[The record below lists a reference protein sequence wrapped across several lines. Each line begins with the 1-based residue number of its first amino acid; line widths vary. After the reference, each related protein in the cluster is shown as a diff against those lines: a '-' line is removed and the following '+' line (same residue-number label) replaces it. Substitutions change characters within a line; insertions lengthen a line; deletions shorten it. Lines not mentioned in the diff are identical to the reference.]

1 MWISSSS
8 LSFHREKGEINVM
21 VKVAVVGVNHIGRI
35 HCSTFADHPDAELVA
50 VCDLNRELADSVAAQ
65 FRVNAYYDLEIMLER
80 EQIDIVSVA
89 TGGKEN
95 GSHHF
100 QPVMAAIAAGK
111 DVLVEKPISNDIEE
125 AKEMVRFAKERGVR
139 FVCNLNHRFTPAAKK
154 AKHWMEAG
162 DIGTPLYINMRLTI
176 GNPNESTPWIH
187 LRALHPHSL
196 DVVRYFAGDVR
207 RVQAFLTK
215 APGRSVWS
223 TASINLEFASGA
235 VGHLTGSYDIFGWHS
250 IEGCEVAGDRGRFV
264 LDNVY
269 ESVTYYPHRDE
280 ELRVY
285 RNSIMTGMRGFNDT
299 FRLRLDAFIRE
310 VKDGVPPN
318 QVAASGEDALAVQ
331 LIIEAAIRSHEA
343 GGAVIDV
350 E

>member
-1 MWISSSS
+1 
-8 LSFHREKGEINVM
+8 M
-21 VKVAVVGVNHIGRI
+21 VKVAVIGVNHIGRI
-35 HCSTFADHPDAELVA
+35 HCRTYAEHPDAELVA

-65 FRVNAYYDLEIMLER
+65 LGVRAYYDVATLLER
-80 EQIDIVSVA
+80 EPIDIVSVA

-95 GSHHF
+95 GSHHLE
-100 QPVMAAIAAGK
+100 PVMAAIAAGK
-111 DVLVEKPISNDIEE
+111 DVLVEKPISNDIGE
-125 AKEMVRFAKERGVR
+125 AREMVRFAKERGVR
-139 FVCNLNHRFTPAAKK
+139 LGCNLNHRFTPAAKK
-154 AKHWMEAG
+154 AKQWMEAG

-187 LRALHPHSL
+187 LRALHPHSF
-196 DVVRYFAGDVR
+196 DVVRYFGGEVR

-215 APGRSVWS
+215 SPGRSVWS

-250 IEGCEVAGDRGRFV
+250 IECCEVAGDKGRFV

-269 ESVTYYPHRDE
+269 ESATLYPHLEE

-285 RNSIMTGMRGFNDT
+285 RNSIMTGMRGFDDT

-310 VKDGVPPN
+310 VRDGVLPD
-318 QVAASGEDALAVQ
+318 QISASGEDGLAVQ
-331 LIIEAAIRSHEA
+331 KIIEAAIRSHES
-343 GGAVIDV
+343 GGAVV
-350 E
+350 EVE